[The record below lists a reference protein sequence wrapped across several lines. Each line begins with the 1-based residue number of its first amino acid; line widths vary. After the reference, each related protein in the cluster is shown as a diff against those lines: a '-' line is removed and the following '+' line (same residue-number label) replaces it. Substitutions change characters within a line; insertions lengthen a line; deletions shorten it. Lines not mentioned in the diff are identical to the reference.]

1 MMQCSQ
7 VKERFNATRAS
18 RAQRLLRGMVKL
30 EDQPGEPRVVAGLD
44 AAYTR
49 MRGKSIGI
57 GVAVAI
63 DADSLKPV
71 SCKWYAAEVCVPYIP
86 GLLAF
91 REMRIMAP
99 PLSILAEEVSI
110 DMVIVDG
117 HGIAH
122 PRGFGIAS
130 HVGVAF
136 RIPSI
141 GVAKKRLY
149 GELRKIGDRTY
160 LMDGDKPIGVYT
172 GGIYISPGH
181 MVTVERAARIVERL
195 RVRGKLPEP
204 TRVADMV
211 TKRLKRRIP
220 GLGLGEC
227 STEARS
233 TGLLD
238 YI

>member
-1 MMQCSQ
+1 MECSL
-7 VKERFNATRAS
+7 VKKRFSASRAS
-18 RAQRLLRGMVKL
+18 RAQKILQGMVML
-30 EDQPGEPRVVAGLD
+30 EDQPGEPSVIAGLD

-49 MRGKSIGI
+49 RDGKSIGV

-63 DADSLKPV
+63 DSGSLEV
-71 SCKWYAAEVCVPYIP
+71 LSCKWYAAEVCVPYIP

-99 PLSILAEEVSI
+99 PLSLLMEEVNV
-110 DMVIVDG
+110 DMVVVDG

-149 GELRKIGDRTY
+149 GELRRIGGKTY
-160 LMDGDKPIGVYT
+160 LIDEGRPIGVYLQ
-172 GGIYISPGH
+172 GVYVSPGH
-181 MVTVERAARIVERL
+181 MVTVERAARMVEGL

-204 TRVADMV
+204 TRVADIV
-211 TKRLKRRIP
+211 TKRLRRRIP
-220 GLGLGEC
+220 WLGPGDC
-227 STEARS
+227 SAEARR